1 MGYKVKQF
9 QSSESPNDYII
20 SLLNSSY
27 VDLPIESARCKT
39 LTLHNYSSETH
50 EECINLK
57 NNFDKDSVYYFH
69 GYVLKKSAGLG
80 GQDEFNVYLV
90 RGTDINFEDL
100 KNFQKIKSFEV
111 SRRSGNSDDNWEEIE
126 FLFNPISDEFNTL
139 AFVRT
144 RDPSTNATTDAF
156 IFQELSEV
164 KDIVS
169 NNNFYDSVDKQCSI
183 IKAGIQ
189 TKPNTLV
196 CVNKEEFKI
205 GKSGIHEFKNGYIKI
220 DSFGIVVKGIVNNKE
235 VLNTL
240 KGEVLG
246 HNVGETS
253 GYGWSQFLG
262 EDYLTREVPK
272 LYLDYVYEYEDS
284 N

>member
-27 VDLPIESARCKT
+27 VDLPIGSAKCKT
-39 LTLHNYSSETH
+39 LTLNNNSIETH

-69 GYVLKKSAGLG
+69 GYVLKKSV

-90 RGTDINFEDL
+90 SGTDINFEEL
-100 KNFQKIKSFEV
+100 KNAQKIKSFEV
-111 SRRSGNSDDNWEEIE
+111 SRQSINSNDKWEEIE
-126 FLFNPISDEFNTL
+126 FLFNPISDGFNTL

-144 RDPSTNATTDAF
+144 RDSLTNATTDAF
-156 IFQELSEV
+156 IFQELSV
-164 KDIVS
+164 IKDIVS
-169 NNNFYDSVDKQCSI
+169 NSNFYDSIDKQCSI

-220 DSFGIVVKGIVNNKE
+220 DSFGIVVKGIVNNKIK
-235 VLNTL
+235 LNEL
-240 KGEVLG
+240 KNNILNNDEIG
-246 HNVGETS
+246 TIS
-253 GYGWSQFLG
+253 GYGRSQFLG
-262 EDYLTREVPK
+262 EDYLTRKVPK